1 MMTPTQEILARS
13 LTKLSMHGYG
23 DYQSIAPSTPTVPQ
37 LSVPDPGE
45 EREEKGI
52 LDKFPWRAAM
62 GGAMAGGM
70 LGRSLTEQDLRKAQS
85 GLAFHEG
92 KGGPNHPQ
100 IMSSVMEGLS
110 SGVSPEMVPEMQAKM
125 QDPSWIRETLYK
137 SPDLYDAE
145 LARLKSERWRALGKG
160 PGLGTLGGAAL
171 GLGGGLLYNNYFG
184 KESSDQLEESL
195 NVLNAKHQ
203 AWKSGMGPAL
213 ADADFLAPL
222 EQLKARSAVQD
233 AELAALKRNVGRGRS
248 LPTSAK
254 WGIGLSL
261 GGLGLYGLARALRPE
276 NYRSEPEFG
285 FHQKQAFRA
294 PPPKPD
300 VVPSAWN
307 NHIFMGSHGSGAY
320 GATQLAESPYGH
332 TQISEGPHARMAA
345 MNTARPGAQPAAGLL
360 SKVRNV
366 GAAAM
371 TVVGKRPIR

>member
-1 MMTPTQEILARS
+1 MTPTQEILARS

-184 KESSDQLEESL
+184 KESSE
-195 NVLNAKHQ
+195 
-203 AWKSGMGPAL
+203 
-213 ADADFLAPL
+213 
-222 EQLKARSAVQD
+222 
-233 AELAALKRNVGRGRS
+233 LKRNVGRGRS

-254 WGIGLSL
+254 WGIGLGL

-276 NYRSEPEFG
+276 NYRGEPEFG

-332 TQISEGPHARMAA
+332 TQISEGPHARMAV

-360 SKVRNV
+360 SKMRNV